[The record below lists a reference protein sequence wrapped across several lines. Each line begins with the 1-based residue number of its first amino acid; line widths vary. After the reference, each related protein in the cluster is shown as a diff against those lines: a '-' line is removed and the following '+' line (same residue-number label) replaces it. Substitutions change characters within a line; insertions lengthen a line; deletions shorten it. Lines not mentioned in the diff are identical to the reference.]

1 MYTLTIPLRD
11 HIMLQHVQLITGTEV
26 QVGRSAPERALMDF
40 YRAFNHRDLAHMAKN
55 WSHAK
60 HVVLCNPLGGVKRGW
75 AEIEA
80 VYRHIF
86 SGPATVYVEYYDITL
101 NRVGDLFYA
110 TGRERGTFK
119 TDHVELPLAI
129 RTTRIY
135 QDINGEWKQIHHHG
149 SIDDAVL
156 LANYQQAV
164 TGI

>member
-1 MYTLTIPLRD
+1 
-11 HIMLQHVQLITGTEV
+11 MLQHVQLITGAEAHT
-26 QVGRSAPERALMDF
+26 GRSAPERALMDF

-75 AEIEA
+75 REIEP
-80 VYRHIF
+80 VYQRIF
-86 SGPATVYVEYYDITL
+86 SGPASVYVEYHDIML

-110 TGRERGTFK
+110 TGREHGTFK
-119 TDHVELPLAI
+119 TAQIELPLVI

-149 SIDDAVL
+149 SIYDAAL
-156 LANYQQAV
+156 LASYQQAV
-164 TGI
+164 MGMNT

>member
-1 MYTLTIPLRD
+1 
-11 HIMLQHVQLITGTEV
+11 MLQHIQLITGTEN
-26 QVGRSAPERALMDF
+26 QTGRSAPERALMDF
-40 YRAFNHRDLAHMAKN
+40 YRAFNHRDLAHIAQN

-80 VYRHIF
+80 VYQRIF
-86 SGPATVYVEYYDITL
+86 TGAATVYVEYYDITL

-119 TDHVELPLAI
+119 TAQLELPLAI

-135 QDINGEWKQIHHHG
+135 QDINGAWKQIHHHG
-149 SIDDAVL
+149 SIDDPVL

-164 TGI
+164 TRD

>member
-1 MYTLTIPLRD
+1 MYTLLNTFRD
-11 HIMLQHVQLITGTEV
+11 LQMLQHIQLITGTEV
-26 QVGRSAPERALMDF
+26 LNGRSAPERALIDF
-40 YRAFNHRDLAHMAKN
+40 YRAFNHRDLAHMAQN

-80 VYRHIF
+80 VYQRIF
-86 SGPATVYVEYYDITL
+86 TGAATVYVEYYDITL

-119 TDHVELPLAI
+119 TAQVELPLAI

-135 QDINGEWKQIHHHG
+135 QDINGTWKQIHHHG
-149 SIDDAVL
+149 SIDDAAL
-156 LANYQQAV
+156 LASYQQAV
-164 TGI
+164 M